1 MEPQDKATKSPEE
14 KPSFWEKP
22 FIKSSL
28 EGMGQTM
35 GQGIGLL
42 ILPSIALVSIVV
54 LIVMPITS
62 GITDI
67 GTVASGPVG
76 GVLLGGTAAAALALV
91 TETPVAVAV
100 VAGFFVW
107 WLWNTLL

>member
-1 MEPQDKATKSPEE
+1 MEPQDKAKKSPEE
-14 KPSFWEKP
+14 KPSFWEKS
-22 FIKSSL
+22 FIKSFQ

-54 LIVMPITS
+54 LIVMPVTS

-67 GTVASGPVG
+67 GTVVSGPVG
-76 GVLLGGTAAAALALV
+76 GILAGGGVTAVLAIA

>member
-22 FIKSSL
+22 FIKSFQ

-35 GQGIGLL
+35 GQSMGWL

-67 GTVASGPVG
+67 GTVVIGPVG
-76 GVLLGGTAAAALALV
+76 GVLAGGTAAAVLAIA
-91 TETPVAVAV
+91 TETPLAAALV
-100 VAGFFVW
+100 VGFFVW